1 MSNPNAEI
9 IGKPVKDM
17 YGSLVGTTVGTLTDI
32 DGSVHTVGVDCGH
45 SGLMQIPYSQLVVQ
59 DNVIIFIPKWRLNSQ
74 KMLREKGM
82 TLRRLG
88 AIIDIVSDNDEM
100 KEDASL
106 VHAKYRAKLNSF
118 EPMRRE
124 IDADLNSR
132 LSQLDEQIKAIKII
146 VFDAR
151 IQSKSGEMA
160 ETAFSTVC
168 EQTKNLEE
176 HMQNEISEIK
186 RVQQRLDDLD
196 TEVEQTLCA
205 QTSESVPKAE
215 TTLPKV
221 PTYVA
226 MPEPPESMAPQ
237 QAQTPTAETQSI
249 PEESDWMARMRAQ

>member
-1 MSNPNAEI
+1 MSNLNAEI
-9 IGKPVKDM
+9 IGKSVKDM
-17 YGSLVGTTVGTLTDI
+17 YGSIMGTTVGTLTDI

-59 DNVIIFIPKWRLNSQ
+59 DDVVIFIPKWRLDSQ

-82 TLRRLG
+82 TLRRLR
-88 AIIDIVSDNDEM
+88 AIIDIVSDNDDM

-106 VHAKYRAKLNSF
+106 VHAKYRTKINSF
-118 EPMRRE
+118 ESMCRE

-132 LSQLDEQIKAIKII
+132 LSQLDEQLKAVKII

-160 ETAFSTVC
+160 ETVFSTVC
-168 EQTKNLEE
+168 EQTQSLEE

-186 RVQQRLDDLD
+186 RVQQRLENLD

-205 QTSESVPKAE
+205 QPGESVPEAE

-221 PTYVA
+221 PIHVT
-226 MPEPPESMAPQ
+226 MPEPPESITPQ
-237 QAQTPTAETQSI
+237 QAQTPTADTQHI
-249 PEESDWMARMRAQ
+249 PTESDWLARMRAQ

>member
-186 RVQQRLDDLD
+186 RVSSWL
-196 TEVEQTLCA
+196 QTLPSNFWMNSVGGKAGEGRWITALMYTESEADA
-205 QTSESVPKAE
+205 QALKDVLMRWQAKGMES
-215 TTLPKV
+215 TN
-221 PTYVA
+221 
-226 MPEPPESMAPQ
+226 APDLIQ
-237 QAQTPTAETQSI
+237 I
-249 PEESDWMARMRAQ
+249 GGGKKN

>member
-186 RVQQRLDDLD
+186 RVLDDLD

-205 QTSESVPKAE
+205 QSAVPKAE
-215 TTLPKV
+215 TTLPKCQHRSND
-221 PTYVA
+221 T
-226 MPEPPESMAPQ
+226 ESRR
-237 QAQTPTAETQSI
+237 I
-249 PEESDWMARMRAQ
+249 